1 MAQRRQRGA
10 GSLGA
15 LALLLAVLV
24 GGAAWNFH
32 RNLAREQAEFRP
44 YRGYSDADLA
54 ALVAAYE
61 QESKATGHRYDAAVD
76 RRAHVQAKGDVMG
89 NVREFDRAQ
98 KVRLAARD
106 ARSDYA
112 GARTSLEGLKKEV
125 ARRAGDRS
133 RLQVF
138 LRRAFTF

>member
-24 GGAAWNFH
+24 GGAAWNYQ
-32 RNLAREQAEFRP
+32 RNLARERAEFRP

-54 ALVAAYE
+54 ALIGAYE
-61 QESKATGHRYDAAVD
+61 QESKRSGRRYDSAKD
-76 RRAHVQAKGDVMG
+76 RRAHVQAKDDVMG
-89 NVREFDRAQ
+89 NVREFERAQ
-98 KVRLAARD
+98 RVRLAARD

-112 GARTSLEGLKKEV
+112 GARASLEGLQEE
-125 ARRAGDRS
+125 AALRAKDRS
-133 RLQVF
+133 QWQVF
-138 LRRAFTF
+138 LRRAFSF